1 MMLLFA
7 KLYCHLLE
15 RGQRTHFPIYKHFK
29 VLSKQVQ
36 YLCRQF
42 PSVSGLAGGPGE
54 GVSRTTGHP
63 VDFLALQRSH
73 QAWPLDGISGSVS
86 KLALIVVA
94 PCVHF
99 S

>member
-1 MMLLFA
+1 MGRC
-7 KLYCHLLE
+7 KS
-15 RGQRTHFPIYKHFK
+15 
-29 VLSKQVQ
+29 VW

-42 PSVSGLAGGPGE
+42 PSIGGLACGPGK

-73 QAWPLDGISGSVS
+73 QPWPLDGVSGPIS
-86 KLALIVVA
+86 KLPLIVVA

-99 S
+99 SCDKDNSKASCEAAIQLD